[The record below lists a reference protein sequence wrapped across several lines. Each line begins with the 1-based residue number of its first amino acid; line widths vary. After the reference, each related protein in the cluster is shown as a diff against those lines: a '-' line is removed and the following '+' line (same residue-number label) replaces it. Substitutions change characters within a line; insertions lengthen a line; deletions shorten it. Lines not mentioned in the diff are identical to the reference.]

1 MPETASGGRR
11 PMDEGD
17 VQAII
22 DRLGGVEAP
31 LEGREEF
38 HEAVL
43 RMNRSVRRSRVA
55 FPSLSGFLAPDV
67 ALALAGV
74 SGEQGAAVVDLGYPA
89 AQRGIVLHLA
99 GYVGQEGSGRRWSGS
114 PARLRVAAVAD
125 QKARVLEALLPSHFV
140 QVAAPALPLAQP
152 AAFQEG
158 LRPLARRCLPRS
170 SCCRCPQRVPPL
182 CEPDGAAALLSEGTA
197 GSDTKTNS
205 DEPFHPGCQGIRPR
219 EHSGCDGLASGKDRG
234 LGLRVFGPLRL
245 LQPFQV
251 MDIPR
256 MSPAPLLQA
265 G

>member
-22 DRLGGVEAP
+22 DRLGGVEAL

-43 RMNRSVRRSRVA
+43 RMNRSGRRSRVA

-99 GYVGQEGSGRRWSGS
+99 GYVGQEEHLAVAGPGHQRVLS
-114 PARLRVAAVAD
+114 VAAVAD

-140 QVAAPALPLAQP
+140 QVAAPALPVGRIAQHEV
-152 AAFQEG
+152 EG
-158 LRPLARRCLPRS
+158 LGREGVAR
-170 SCCRCPQRVPPL
+170 
-182 CEPDGAAALLSEGTA
+182 
-197 GSDTKTNS
+197 
-205 DEPFHPGCQGIRPR
+205 
-219 EHSGCDGLASGKDRG
+219 
-234 LGLRVFGPLRL
+234 
-245 LQPFQV
+245 
-251 MDIPR
+251 
-256 MSPAPLLQA
+256 
-265 G
+265 